1 MNTNTFWSSMKE
13 RTDIGE
19 EWVAPQTSG
28 LNASAPIVATSK
40 NIGDSTRES
49 HGPSPGPGASQ
60 GGSPGQVS
68 FKSTPVSNDPRQVC
82 NSLGDDIIEDSR
94 PTIVESDPRA
104 NASVAAPYADAVAG
118 VTRQACRASDA
129 DIDTDLK

>member
-1 MNTNTFWSSMKE
+1 MVLVLVNCK
-13 RTDIGE
+13 
-19 EWVAPQTSG
+19 
-28 LNASAPIVATSK
+28 L
-40 NIGDSTRES
+40 
-49 HGPSPGPGASQ
+49 

-68 FKSTPVSNDPRQVC
+68 FKSTSVSNDSRQVC

-129 DIDTDLK
+129 DIDTELKDKEILNSNHFSRLPAAPNK